1 MTTRNAA
8 DRYLKFRNGKW
19 QYYRRV
25 PKEFAE
31 HDNRGTIRV
40 SLKTDSLT
48 LARSK
53 RDALAEADEQLWMT
67 LASAKGSIARLLDP
81 ATSQIL
87 KRYEAARHRAMT
99 KGFIYTPADQ
109 LAETANLEEIV
120 SRLIEVAKQ
129 PENEKREAE
138 ALLGGVNRPK
148 IPVSKAF
155 EIYCEK
161 IALSD
166 TVMKSPAQIKAWR
179 KAKKRAVNNFIKIC
193 GDARPKTYHVLHLLT
208 HAYYKM
214 SDNNISRKTFCNML
228 ETLTELEQIE
238 KFMQT
243 RYIVRAKDLRAI
255 GISGTA
261 ISRARDEGIL
271 IRLSRGLYTR
281 PDANMDTHFQLAE
294 ISKRYPHGVI
304 CLVSALSFYGVTD
317 QLPTQIWMAIKK
329 DGRKPKSGFP
339 KIRSV
344 RFREPYYSEDIIHH
358 SISEVNVPM
367 YTLEKTLADAFRNPK
382 LLTALSP

>member
-1 MTTRNAA
+1 
-8 DRYLKFRNGKW
+8 
-19 QYYRRV
+19 
-25 PKEFAE
+25 
-31 HDNRGTIRV
+31 
-40 SLKTDSLT
+40 
-48 LARSK
+48 
-53 RDALAEADEQLWMT
+53 
-67 LASAKGSIARLLDP
+67 
-81 ATSQIL
+81 
-87 KRYEAARHRAMT
+87 
-99 KGFIYTPADQ
+99 
-109 LAETANLEEIV
+109 
-120 SRLIEVAKQ
+120 
-129 PENEKREAE
+129 
-138 ALLGGVNRPK
+138 
-148 IPVSKAF
+148 
-155 EIYCEK
+155 
-161 IALSD
+161 
-166 TVMKSPAQIKAWR
+166 
-179 KAKKRAVNNFIKIC
+179 
-193 GDARPKTYHVLHLLT
+193 
-208 HAYYKM
+208 
-214 SDNNISRKTFCNML
+214 ML
-228 ETLTELEQIE
+228 ETLTEFEQIE

-382 LLTALSP
+382 LVDRSVAIEALKSALAERKSTPSKIAQAAKAYSAWNQMAPYLEALTANG